1 MANIEINGKPLQ
13 VADGAMVIEA
23 ADNAGIT
30 IPRFC
35 YHKKL
40 SVAANCRM
48 CLVEVEKVAKPVPAC
63 ATPVTDGMKIFTKST
78 MALEAQKSVMEFL
91 LINHPL
97 DCPICDQGGECELQ
111 DIAVGFGQDYSRYTE
126 QKRVVADKNIG
137 PLIATEM
144 TRCIHCTRCVRFG
157 QEIAGIMELGAT
169 GRGENMRIGTYV
181 ERAVASELSGNVID
195 LCPVGAL
202 TSKPYRYTGRPWE
215 NNQVKSIASH
225 DCLGSNIEIET
236 RRNKVMRVL
245 PDENES
251 INEIWL
257 SDRDRFSF
265 LGLKHED
272 RLQSPMI
279 KQGNSWKN
287 VDWQTA
293 LNYAFEGLKTVIKK
307 DGVKNIGA
315 LVSPSAT
322 VEEMYL
328 TQKLMRAIGSNNI
341 DHRLR
346 QSDFSDQDIAP
357 QFPALGQS
365 LTDLEN
371 NDAILLVGSW
381 IRKDQP
387 IAAHRV
393 RQASRKGAK
402 IMAVNAVDYDFNFPL
417 EEKLITSP
425 AEMVDS
431 LAAITKALLNLTG
444 KAAAEGL
451 DKFLSNVKTSDA
463 HLEIAKY
470 LHSANKATVILG
482 TQAMLQPQLA
492 DLRALTN
499 MIAELSDATMSTL
512 SDGANAAGAWLTG
525 TVPHRTCGGE
535 VIGEMCGKNAN
546 EMFTGGMNAFVLL
559 DVEPEFDTANPSIAM
574 KAVNDADFV
583 ISMTPYVTDDMK
595 AYADVLLPVSPSSET
610 SGTFVNAEGTWQSFA
625 GAVTPLEET
634 RPAWKVLRVLGNI
647 FEIDGFDYITSED
660 VRDEAKQQANQ
671 LDASNRAVTFSAQ
684 WRCPASLAKQTD
696 EIQRIGVL
704 PIYAV
709 DSVVRRSNAL
719 QQTNDAIPAC
729 VIINTEL
736 AKQNK
741 FQDEDN
747 IVVTQNKKKLTLRV
761 HIEDSVPNNCAVIP
775 QGVHGVELFDSAYSE
790 ITLSAKS

>member
-48 CLVEVEKVAKPVPAC
+48 CLVEVDKVAKPIPAC
-63 ATPVTDGMKIFTKST
+63 ATPVTDGMKIFTRST
-78 MALEAQKSVMEFL
+78 MAIEAQQSVMEFL

-111 DIAVGFGQDYSRYTE
+111 DIAVGFGQDISRYHE
-126 QKRVVADKNIG
+126 QKRVVVDKNIG

-157 QEIAGIMELGAT
+157 QELAGIMELGAT

-181 ERAVASELSGNVID
+181 ERAVASEMSGNVID

-215 NNQVKSIASH
+215 NNKSKSIAAH
-225 DCLGSNIEIET
+225 DCLGSNIEIES

-245 PDENES
+245 PDENEA
-251 INEIWL
+251 INELWL
-257 SDRDRFSF
+257 SDRDRFSY
-265 LGLKHED
+265 LGLKHDD

-279 KQGNSWKN
+279 KQGNRWKP

-293 LNYAFEGLKTVIKK
+293 LNYAYEGLKTVIKK
-307 DGVKNIGA
+307 DGVENIGA

-328 TQKLMRAIGSNNI
+328 VQKLMRAIGSNNI

-371 NDAILLVGSW
+371 NDAVLLVGSW

-387 IAAHRV
+387 IAAHRL
-393 RQASRKGAK
+393 RKASLNGAK
-402 IMAVNAVDYDFNFPL
+402 IMAVNAVDYDFNFDV
-417 EEKLITSP
+417 EESVITLP
-425 AEMVDS
+425 AEMVNS
-431 LAAITKALLNLTG
+431 LAAIAKALLTLTG
-444 KAAAEGL
+444 NSAAEGL
-451 DKFLSNVKTSDA
+451 DGLLSNVKPNDA
-463 HLEIAKY
+463 HLDIAKH
-470 LHSANKATVILG
+470 LFSADKATVILG
-482 TQAMLQPQLA
+482 SQAMLQPQLA
-492 DLRALTN
+492 DLRALSN
-499 MIAELSDATMSTL
+499 VIAELSGATMTTL

-525 TVPHRTCGGE
+525 VIPHRTCGGE
-535 VIGEMCGKNAN
+535 VTSGKHVND
-546 EMFTGGMNAFVLL
+546 MLSQGMNAFVLL
-559 DVEPEFDTANPSIAM
+559 NVEPEFDTANPSVAT

-583 ISMTPYVTDDMK
+583 ISMTPYVTEAMET
-595 AYADVLLPVSPSSET
+595 YADVLLPVSPFSET
-610 SGTFVNAEGTWQSFA
+610 SGTYVNAEGLWQSFA
-625 GAVTPLEET
+625 GSVTPLEET

-647 FEIDGFDYITSED
+647 FQLEGFDYITSED
-660 VRDEAKQQANQ
+660 VRDEAQQKAGA
-671 LDASNRAVTFSAQ
+671 LDTSNKMD
-684 WRCPASLAKQTD
+684 WRCPKTLASETD
-696 EIQRIGVL
+696 AIQRIGVL

-709 DSVVRRSNAL
+709 DSVVRRSEAL

-729 VIINTEL
+729 VLINTEM

-741 FQDEDN
+741 VEEDDD
-747 IVVTQNKKKLTLRV
+747 VFVTQNRTKLKLRV
-761 HIEDSVPNNCAVIP
+761 HIEDSIPNNCVVIP
-775 QGVHGVELFDSAYSE
+775 QGVPGVEQFDAAYSE
-790 ITLSAKS
+790 ITLSTKS

>member
-13 VADGAMVIEA
+13 VNDGAMVIEA

-35 YHKKL
+35 YHEKL

-48 CLVEVEKVAKPVPAC
+48 CLVEVENVPKPLPAC
-63 ATPVTDGMKIFTKST
+63 ATPVTDGMKIFTRST
-78 MALEAQKSVMEFL
+78 MAIEAQQSVMEFL

-111 DIAVGFGQDYSRYTE
+111 DIAVGFGQDISRYSE
-126 QKRVVADKNIG
+126 QKRVVADKDIG
-137 PLIATEM
+137 PLISTEM

-169 GRGENMRIGTYV
+169 GRGEHMRIGTYV
-181 ERAVASELSGNVID
+181 ERTVASEMSGNVID

-215 NNQVKSIASH
+215 NDQTKSIASH
-225 DCLGSNIEIET
+225 DCLGSNIQIET

-245 PDENES
+245 PDDNES
-251 INEIWL
+251 INEAWL
-257 SDRDRFSF
+257 SDRDRFSY
-265 LGLKHED
+265 LGLKHQE
-272 RLQSPMI
+272 RLSSPMI
-279 KQGNSWKN
+279 KQGDSWKE

-293 LNYAFEGLKTVIKK
+293 LNYAYEGLKTVIKK
-307 DGVKNIGA
+307 DGVENIGA

-328 TQKLMRAIGSNNI
+328 TQKLLRAIGSDNI

-346 QSDFSDQDIAP
+346 QSDFSDQDIAS

-371 NDAILLVGSW
+371 NDAVLLVGSW

-387 IAAHRV
+387 IAAHRI
-393 RQASRKGAK
+393 RKASLKGAK
-402 IMAVNAVDYDFNFPL
+402 IMTVNAVDYDFNFAVT
-417 EEKLITSP
+417 EKVITSP
-425 AEMVDS
+425 AEMVNS
-431 LAAITKALLNLTG
+431 LAAITKALLTLTG
-444 KAAAEGL
+444 KAAADGL
-451 DKFLSNVKTSDA
+451 DALLSNVNTTDA
-463 HLEIAKY
+463 CLDIAKH
-470 LHSANKATVILG
+470 LHSADKATVILG

-492 DLRALTN
+492 DLRALSN
-499 MIAELSDATMSTL
+499 MIAELSGATMSIL

-525 TVPHRTCGGE
+525 VVPHRACGGE
-535 VIGEMCGKNAN
+535 NTNGKHAN
-546 EMFTGGMNAFVLL
+546 EMLSNGMNAFVLL
-559 DVEPEFDTANPSIAM
+559 DVEPEFDTANPSVAL

-583 ISMTPYVTDDMK
+583 ISMTPYITEQMK
-595 AYADVLLPVSPSSET
+595 AYADVLLPVSPFSET
-610 SGTFVNAEGTWQSFA
+610 SGTYINAEGTWQSFT
-625 GAVTPLEET
+625 GAVTPFEET

-647 FEIDGFDYITSED
+647 FELDGFDYITSED
-660 VRDEAKQQANQ
+660 VCDEAKEKTGT
-671 LDASNRAVTFSAQ
+671 LKLSNKME
-684 WRCPASLAKQTD
+684 WRCPATLAQSTD
-696 EIQRIGVL
+696 AINRIGVL

-709 DSVVRRSNAL
+709 DSVVRRSEAL
-719 QQTNDAIPAC
+719 QETDDALPAC
-729 VIINTEL
+729 VIINAET

-741 FQDEDN
+741 IQDEDN
-747 IVVTQNKKKLTLRV
+747 IVVEQNNVKLTLRV
-761 HIEDSVPNNCAVIP
+761 HIEDSIPDNCAVIP
-775 QGVHGVELFDSAYSE
+775 QGVQGVEVFDAAYSE

>member
-23 ADNAGIT
+23 ADEAGIT

-78 MALEAQKSVMEFL
+78 MALDAQKSVMEFL

-111 DIAVGFGQDYSRYTE
+111 DVAVGFGQDLSRFGE
-126 QKRVVADKNIG
+126 QKRVVVDKDIG
-137 PLIATEM
+137 SLIATEM

-157 QEIAGIMELGAT
+157 QEVAGIMELGAT

-181 ERAVASELSGNVID
+181 ERAVASEMSGNVID

-215 NNQVKSIASH
+215 NTQSKSIAAH
-225 DCLGSNIEIET
+225 DCLGSNILIET
-236 RRNKVMRVL
+236 RRDKVMRIL

-251 INEIWL
+251 INELWI
-257 SDRDRFSF
+257 SDRDRFSY
-265 LGLKHED
+265 LGLKHAD

-279 KQGNSWKN
+279 KQGDSWKE

-293 LNYAFEGLKTVIKK
+293 LNYAYEGLKTVSKK
-307 DGVKNIGA
+307 DGAENIGA

-328 TQKLMRAIGSNNI
+328 TQKLMRGIGSNNI

-371 NDAILLVGSW
+371 NDAVLLVGSW

-387 IAAHRV
+387 IAAHRL
-393 RQASRKGAK
+393 RKAALKGAN
-402 IMAVNAVDYDFNFPL
+402 IMAVNAVDYDFNFPV
-417 EEKLITSP
+417 EEKVITSP
-425 AEMVDS
+425 AEMVNS
-431 LAAITKALLNLTG
+431 LAAITKALLTLSG
-444 KAAAEGL
+444 EKAAEGL
-451 DKFLSNVKTSDA
+451 EALLNNVTAADA
-463 HLEIAKY
+463 HLDIAKH
-470 LHSANKATVILG
+470 LHSADKATVILG
-482 TQAMLQPQLA
+482 SQAMLQPQLA
-492 DLRALTN
+492 DLRSLTHV
-499 MIAELSDATMSTL
+499 IAELSGATISYL
-512 SDGANAAGAWLTG
+512 SNGANAAGAYLTG
-525 TVPHRTCGGE
+525 ILPNRTCGGKAAE
-535 VIGEMCGKNAN
+535 ENGKHTADMLNN
-546 EMFTGGMNAFVLL
+546 GMNAFVLL
-559 DVEPEFDTANPSIAM
+559 DVEPELDTASPMAAL
-574 KAVNDADFV
+574 KAVNNADFV
-583 ISMTPYVTDDMK
+583 ISMSPYVTDEMK
-595 AYADVLLPVSPSSET
+595 AYADVLLPVSPYSET
-610 SGTFVNAEGTWQSFA
+610 SGTYVNAEGSWQSFA
-625 GAVTPLEET
+625 GSVSPLEET

-647 FEIDGFDYITSED
+647 FQLEGFDFITSED
-660 VRDEAKQQANQ
+660 VRDEAKEQVGA
-671 LDASNRAVTFSAQ
+671 LDSSNKIQ
-684 WRCPASLAKQTD
+684 WRCPSQLATQTD
-696 EIQRIGVL
+696 EINRIGLL
-704 PIYAV
+704 PLYAT
-709 DSVVRRSNAL
+709 DSVVRRADAL

-729 VIINTEL
+729 VIINEEL

-741 FQDEDN
+741 VEDQDN
-747 IVVTQNKKKLTLRV
+747 IVVTQNNTKVTLRV
-761 HIEDSVPNNCAVIP
+761 YVDDSIPNNCAVIP
-775 QGVHGVELFDSAYSE
+775 QGVTGVELFDAAYSD
-790 ITLSAKS
+790 ITLSTKN